1 MTSTT
6 SSFSNDSSYCLLS
19 SLEVLDDEGNF
30 VRKAD
35 MFSKRTIKQKVT
47 VLSVDTASEAY
58 ALSLAEKAKVD
69 MPYMMELT
77 GKTEQ
82 EITDDLRGVIFRNP
96 LHTEGDEATAKFL
109 PADEYLSGNVREKL
123 AAARHSAELYPL
135 DFDEN
140 VKALE
145 AVQPVD
151 LTASEISV
159 RLGATWLPPEIV
171 EQFMFRLLDTPRWSQ
186 WNIILYLF
194 GVIPVVW
201 LGLLIAPSMKDGL
214 LGLVQQFGTIMQN
227 PFKIELCEDSVKAV
241 LVLLLAYGIAIGVY
255 LSSDHNYRRREEHG
269 SAKWGMAG
277 SVNKKYA
284 NKVKTENKLPLLR
297 SRRSRG
303 HARYGHECQRFCCWR

>member
-1 MTSTT
+1 
-6 SSFSNDSSYCLLS
+6 
-19 SLEVLDDEGNF
+19 
-30 VRKAD
+30 
-35 MFSKRTIKQKVT
+35 MFSTRTIKQKVT

-96 LHTEGDEATAKFL
+96 LHTEGDEATAKYL

-123 AAARHSAELYPL
+123 AVARHSAELYPL

-186 WNIILYLF
+186 WNIHVHYSSYT
-194 GVIPVVW
+194 GEWNVE
-201 LGLLIAPSMKDGL
+201 GKSYDRG
-214 LGLVQQFGTIMQN
+214 N
-227 PFKIELCEDSVKAV
+227 VKAFSTYGTGRINAYKIIEETLNLKDVRIFDYIEDENGKKTPV
-241 LVLLLAYGIAIGVY
+241 LNKKETAIAQGKQEMIKQAFAEWIWE
-255 LSSDHNYRRREEHG
+255 DPTRRERL
-269 SAKWGMAG
+269 
-277 SVNKKYA
+277 
-284 NKVKTENKLPLLR
+284 TKL
-297 SRRSRG
+297 
-303 HARYGHECQRFCCWR
+303 YN